1 MTSWRTARLD
11 EVAQVLGGGTP
22 SRQISRYFGGGIA
35 WATPTDVTALDQLY
49 IASTKESV
57 TDEGLENSSTKLMLP
72 GAVLLTS
79 RATIGYTAV
88 ATVPICTNQG
98 FVNFVCGNDLLP
110 EFLAYWLRTQKE
122 KLLQHAGG
130 TTFKE
135 IARGTLRKFEISYPP
150 IDEQRR
156 IVDQLSR
163 AEGIVRLRRQAQ
175 QKAAEL
181 IPAIFVDKFG
191 DPATNPKG
199 WPVFALSEVS
209 EVISG
214 VAKGRDLSADESIEL
229 PYMRVANVKDGRLD
243 LDEVKTIRI
252 KNTEVEKLRILPGD
266 LLMTEGGDP
275 DKLGR
280 AALWRGEIDLCVHQ
294 NHIFKVR
301 SHRDR
306 LVPEYLRSLV
316 GSAYGKAYFLS
327 VAKKT
332 TGIASINKTQ
342 LSAFPVLVPPMATQE
357 IFRRRV
363 EAVEGIGALQEAAA
377 RKAEATFRSLLA
389 KAFTETGRQVN
400 PEMEEAHI

>member
-1 MTSWRTARLD
+1 MSVQLVRLGNWCAQDRQSVRPGEAADLRYIGLETVESNTGRLLDGALSKTPEEPQANSFSFGPEHVLYGKLRPYLNKVVLPDFRGKCSTELVPLRPADGLDRRYLAYFLRSRRTVELISERTAGARMPRAD
-11 EVAQVLGGGTP
+11 MDFVLGLQMP
-22 SRQISRYFGGGIA
+22 LPA
-35 WATPTDVTALDQLY
+35 MADQ
-49 IASTKESV
+49 
-57 TDEGLENSSTKLMLP
+57 
-72 GAVLLTS
+72 
-79 RATIGYTAV
+79 
-88 ATVPICTNQG
+88 Q
-98 FVNFVCGNDLLP
+98 
-110 EFLAYWLRTQKE
+110 
-122 KLLQHAGG
+122 
-130 TTFKE
+130 
-135 IARGTLRKFEISYPP
+135 
-150 IDEQRR
+150 R
-156 IVDQLSR
+156 IVDLLSR

-181 IPAIFVDKFG
+181 IPAIFVDMFG
-191 DPATNPKG
+191 DPATNTKG
-199 WPVFALSEVS
+199 WPVFALSDVS

-252 KNTEVEKLRILPGD
+252 KNTEVEKLRIVPGD

-280 AALWRGEIDLCVHQ
+280 AALWKGEIDPCVHQ

-301 SHRDR
+301 SRRDR

-342 LSAFPVLVPPMATQE
+342 LSAFPVLVPPMVAQE
-357 IFRRRV
+357 SFRQQV
-363 EAVEGIGALQEAAA
+363 EAVEGIRALQEAAA
-377 RKAEATFRSLLA
+377 KKAEATFRSLLA
-389 KAFTETGRQVN
+389 RAFTETGPQLR
-400 PEMEEAHI
+400 PEMEIALA

>member
-57 TDEGLENSSTKLMLP
+57 TDEGLQNSSTKLMSP

-98 FVNFVCGNDLLP
+98 FVNFVCGSDLLP

-122 KLLQHAGG
+122 KMLQHAGG

-181 IPAIFVDKFG
+181 IPAIFVDMFG

-252 KNTEVEKLRILPGD
+252 KHNEVEKLRIVPGD

-301 SHRDR
+301 SRRDR

-342 LSAFPVLVPPMATQE
+342 LSAFPVLIPPLAAQE
-357 IFRRRV
+357 NFRRKV

-377 RKAEATFRSLLA
+377 KKAEATFRSLLA
-389 KAFTETGRQVN
+389 KAFTETGPQVHR
-400 PEMEEAHI
+400 EMEEAHA